1 MRTETCRGAAW
12 CRRVIPCARSEQGMT
27 PYRPPLSPPYRLPKA
42 LAQVYA
48 GNNPAGA
55 WFMAA
60 SACLFCATFFG
71 LLLLLI
77 PMVVQK

>member
-1 MRTETCRGAAW
+1 MAKTFHRIEESTLRQEVEAELA
-12 CRRVIPCARSEQGMT
+12 
-27 PYRPPLSPPYRLPKA
+27 KA

-48 GNNPAGA
+48 GNNPAA
-55 WFMAA
+55 TWFMAA

-77 PMVVQK
+77 LMVVQK